1 MTCQCY
7 NIHSLQAEEGIGMP
21 LAVQSLT
28 CQCYNIHSLQAEE
41 GIGMPLVFTLVDA
54 AKTWIN
60 DNVLEQSD
68 EGAVTEDTQASYAT
82 K

>member
-1 MTCQCY
+1 
-7 NIHSLQAEEGIGMP
+7 
-21 LAVQSLT
+21 
-28 CQCYNIHSLQAEE
+28 
-41 GIGMPLVFTLVDA
+41 MPLVFTLVDA

-82 K
+82 R